1 VPVVGGQEAD
11 PFKND
16 PGRWGASLVTLS
28 EVLFGCL
35 DAARP
40 RSVIEVGAYA
50 GDLTELLLRWAQGA
64 DATVTAVDPEPQPEL
79 EALAAASPGLEL
91 IRKPSLEALSAI
103 EPREAVILDGDHNY
117 YTVSSEL
124 ALVEKRAGDA
134 GLPLIILHD
143 VAWPHARRDTY
154 YAPEAI
160 PPEGR
165 RPMAE
170 GAHLF
175 PGIEGVHHGGIPY
188 KYAAATEGGERN
200 GVGTAIDDFVAERPE
215 LRYALVP
222 AFYGLGVV
230 WRPDAPYAAKLES
243 LLAPWDRNPLLAR
256 LEANRVLHIANG
268 IAAKME
274 ANQWHSR
281 ADRLEHLLRKMLES
295 KAFSVGER
303 ISGMRQGG
311 EPLFSREEIRRA
323 LEDDD

>member
-1 VPVVGGQEAD
+1 MPVVGGQEAD
-11 PFKND
+11 PFQND
-16 PGRWGASLVTLS
+16 PGRWGSSLATLS
-28 EVLFGCL
+28 EVFFACL

-50 GDLTELLLRWAQGA
+50 GDLTVLLLRWADSHGS
-64 DATVTAVDPEPQPEL
+64 TVAAIDPEPQPEL
-79 EALAAASPGLEL
+79 EELAATSPALEL
-91 IRKPSLEALSAI
+91 IREPSLKALGEI
-103 EPREAVILDGDHNY
+103 EPRDAVILDGDHNY

-124 ALVEKRAGDA
+124 RLVQERAGDA
-134 GLPLIILHD
+134 GLPLVILHD

-160 PPEGR
+160 PPKAR

-175 PGIEGVHHGGIPY
+175 PGIEGVHHGGLPY

-200 GVGTAIDDFVAERPE
+200 GVGTAIEDFVEGRDD
-215 LRYALVP
+215 LRYVLVP
-222 AFYGLGVV
+222 AFFGLGVV
-230 WRPDAPYAAKLES
+230 WRSAASYSADLEA
-243 LLAPWDRNPLLAR
+243 LLAPWDRNPLVAR
-256 LEANRVLHIANG
+256 LEANRVLHVANG
-268 IAAKME
+268 IASAME
-274 ANQWHSR
+274 ANRLRER
-281 ADRLEHLLRKMLES
+281 ADQLEHLLRKMLES

-323 LEDDD
+323 LEDGD